1 MQTTSSLVQMKIV
14 LLNGDVA
21 MGKITVVIIQMNNSA
36 VSLLSLSPLS

>member
-14 LLNGDVA
+14 FLNINVA
-21 MGKITVVIIQMNNSA
+21 MGKITVVIIQMNSSA

>member
-21 MGKITVVIIQMNNSA
+21 KGKITVVIIQMNGSA
-36 VSLLSLSPLS
+36 VSLLFLSPLS

>member
-21 MGKITVVIIQMNNSA
+21 IGKIAVVIIQMNSSA

>member
-14 LLNGDVA
+14 LLNINVA
-21 MGKITVVIIQMNNSA
+21 MGKITVAMTQMNSSA

>member
-21 MGKITVVIIQMNNSA
+21 IGKITVVIIQMNNSA

>member
-14 LLNGDVA
+14 LLNINVA
-21 MGKITVVIIQMNNSA
+21 MGEITVVIIQMNSSA